1 MRYLDAYC
9 QSLED
14 CKIGCSECGWA
25 LRAALPGANDTDY
38 SCFGL
43 HSVDSS
49 ARPQGP
55 VPFDDMV
62 RLFEQGMANF
72 TQVTPL
78 LDQSTMLYADN
89 ADTYL
94 ERFAA
99 DGVPHLVGEWYSESG
114 LHMYSIVAHVPS
126 TIGNLEIVTRQI
138 SDTRAREAAMRLDH
152 ARLPDSAFAIAGVNL
167 SAPFSPSHFLYPL
180 AISKVTSKMDDIV
193 DFYEDILLATEVQYK
208 HVNQSWGRSYK
219 LWEANIVIRFVEAPD
234 SVLVRNIENIK
245 KRTHNSAYVSPWCGT
260 DRYYDNHYA
269 FSPPWSADNMSM
281 TAIASRARQHQ
292 TRWHC
297 ENEAIYLFEP
307 TGDTV
312 YMTESTNITQK
323 HTKSIEHEHDP
334 TVVEDLA
341 FCSRWS
347 TNQAALCTQGYCT
360 GTSVETIHTDDC
372 TT

>member
-1 MRYLDAYC
+1 MLAFCDFFPRAPFRARPRSSAAPSASFVSGSLTRCAPFRPPRAQITKNTQSSSNATATFEWYVRYLDAYC

-25 LRAALPGANDTDY
+25 LRAALPGGNDTDY

-94 ERFAA
+94 ERFAV

-138 SDTRAREAAMRLDH
+138 SDSRMREAAMRLDH

-167 SAPFSPSHFLYPL
+167 SAPFSPSHLKAGFLELDGSCDASDVFSIRLSELRMFAMSYSRL
-180 AISKVTSKMDDIV
+180 TFV
-193 DFYEDILLATEVQYK
+193 L
-208 HVNQSWGRSYK
+208 SWEESGVPPRSFFAASSRETHTAAGRCCC
-219 LWEANIVIRFVEAPD
+219 WP
-234 SVLVRNIENIK
+234 
-245 KRTHNSAYVSPWCGT
+245 SP
-260 DRYYDNHYA
+260 
-269 FSPPWSADNMSM
+269 
-281 TAIASRARQHQ
+281 
-292 TRWHC
+292 
-297 ENEAIYLFEP
+297 
-307 TGDTV
+307 
-312 YMTESTNITQK
+312 
-323 HTKSIEHEHDP
+323 
-334 TVVEDLA
+334 
-341 FCSRWS
+341 
-347 TNQAALCTQGYCT
+347 
-360 GTSVETIHTDDC
+360 
-372 TT
+372 